1 MINEYYLGLTNP
13 PQGGYSAPGS
23 DYVPSEWQRKLSNE
37 ARAVQRALL
46 VDPKSPTA
54 SNWRA
59 VELRKLTEKSDLNSI
74 MSSFDGRTGY
84 LLNELLYNMTKYL
97 QPQVTGGSTA
107 NQVEVHGRLTL
118 PAYEL
123 MTWTITVGAS
133 DWTISGKGEAT
144 GPIISGRAHATLP
157 GSEASVSFPTLQ
169 EGQFVLTWASKPY
182 LTAVET
188 AKELKRALGGEV
200 DSLANQPSQLSVD
213 DRRLLRSVI
222 LGRAEAPAKVVAG
235 SLLLAG
241 HTLAAPVED

>member
-13 PQGGYSAPGS
+13 PKGGYSATGS
-23 DYVPSEWQRKLSNE
+23 DYVPTGWQKRKLSNE

-46 VDPKSPTA
+46 VDPANPTS
-54 SNWRA
+54 SNWRS

-74 MSSFDGRTGY
+74 MTSFDGRTGY

-97 QPQVTGGSTA
+97 QPQVAGA
-107 NQVEVHGRLTL
+107 FADQVQVHGRLTL
-118 PAYEL
+118 PTYEL
-123 MTWTITVGAS
+123 STWTVTIGAS
-133 DWTISGKGEAT
+133 DWTISGKDDVT
-144 GPIISGRAHATLP
+144 GPIISGRSHATLP
-157 GSEASVSFPTLQ
+157 GTEAAISFPTVQ
-169 EGQFVLTWASKPY
+169 EGQFVLTWASKPE

-213 DRRLLRSVI
+213 DCRLLRSVI
-222 LGRAEAPAKVVAG
+222 LGKAEAPAKVVAG